1 MQKIMFAMA
10 RMTKK
15 AILHHPPNVPIVA
28 KVLLLLL
35 LCLVSEMPM
44 LQEKIVVVK
53 NVAKMVNAYA
63 FVSKVPKLMGLVK
76 LLLRVVTICIV

>member
-1 MQKIMFAMA
+1 MQ
-10 RMTKK
+10 
-15 AILHHPPNVPIVA
+15 IV
-28 KVLLLLL
+28 VRVLLLL

-44 LQEKIVVVK
+44 LQEKFVVVK